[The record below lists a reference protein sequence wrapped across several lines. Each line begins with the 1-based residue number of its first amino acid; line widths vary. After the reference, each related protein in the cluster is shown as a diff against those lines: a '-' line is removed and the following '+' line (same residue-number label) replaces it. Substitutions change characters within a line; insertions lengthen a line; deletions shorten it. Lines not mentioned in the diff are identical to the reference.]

1 MRYLTPCDFYTYK
14 NDRIKIRDLL
24 IKERTLD
31 EFSKM
36 NESDIVDPNIAII
49 LCYIGYEVGPF
60 EYNSYTFSMLSTI
73 HTVINAK
80 EEIFKVFINFTSCKN
95 SKKRCGW
102 VN

>member
-36 NESDIVDPNIAII
+36 NESDIVHPDIAII
-49 LCYIGYEVGPF
+49 
-60 EYNSYTFSMLSTI
+60 M
-73 HTVINAK
+73 
-80 EEIFKVFINFTSCKN
+80 
-95 SKKRCGW
+95 R
-102 VN
+102 